1 MSDICLRQVY
11 AMNPEGEFDGPVD
24 IAVRG
29 GAIERIGRDLPAS
42 DLADLDEFAGLW
54 VMPGL
59 FDCHA
64 HLACVADDT
73 LRYLQMPVTQWT
85 LELAANARRLLEMGV
100 THVRDPGGADVGIRD
115 GIAQGLVPG
124 PRLQVSISCMSQ
136 TGGHADGFLAGPGL
150 EMDSGFLGHNH
161 PGRPPYLADG
171 EDGMRLAVR
180 KVLRAGA
187 DWIKLCTTG
196 GLLSTAL
203 DHPDEAEFTPE
214 EIAVAVGEAGRK
226 GKPVMA
232 HAYGGEGLTN
242 AVQGGV
248 RSVEHGLNLT
258 ERQAAEMADRGCW
271 LVPTLSVMYEL
282 ARIAHAGSTRRRPR
296 KRSSTSRRAS
306 ARRWPSPKPPGFRSP
321 WVPTISASVRTRGRS
336 CTCTAPGC
344 HGARRW

>member
-1 MSDICLRQVY
+1 MSDICLRHVF

-29 GAIERIGRDLPAS
+29 GAIERIGRDLPVS

-64 HLACVADDT
+64 HLACFADDT
-73 LRYLQMPVTQWT
+73 LRYMQMPVTQWT

-100 THVRDPGGADVGIRD
+100 THVRDPGGADAGIRD

-258 ERQAAEMADRGCW
+258 ERQAAEMADAAVYSIPPPENTDFGHLAVSPNGR
-271 LVPTLSVMYEL
+271 TLAFVSTDSANKYLLWVRQLDSPAKRVLHGTEGALLPFSVAGQSLY
-282 ARIAHAGSTRRRPR
+282 RILGGRQAQRR
-296 KRSSTSRRAS
+296 
-306 ARRWPSPKPPGFRSP
+306 
-321 WVPTISASVRTRGRS
+321 
-336 CTCTAPGC
+336 
-344 HGARRW
+344 